1 MHSSLEEQYGKQY
14 YNEKIVTCQFHLRS
28 CGNRHA
34 ASAFIEERSNDTV
47 TAFQKHMHALIN
59 AETPQL
65 YIAAYSKMDNFIE
78 VSEKHQLKRCL
89 IWWDNRR
96 NHVMEA
102 FRHTFAP
109 STNLAEAS
117 HGSMSLTGGQD

>member
-1 MHSSLEEQYGKQY
+1 LDEGGGMHSSLEEQYGKQY

-78 VSEKHQLKRCL
+78 VSEKH
-89 IWWDNRR
+89 RR